1 MRYAV
6 LGTGMVGT
14 TLATRLAELGHEV
27 AIGTRDP
34 AATQGREGYAPVP
47 GTTLATF
54 AKAAA
59 GAEVVINA
67 TNGDATL
74 TVLEQTGAEN
84 LAGKPLVDLSNG
96 LDFSKG
102 FPPLVT
108 APQDDS
114 IGEQVQRA
122 FPEAKVVKTLNTL
135 NASVMAHP
143 EALPEPTSV
152 FVSGDDADAKAT
164 VTAMLHEFGHTD
176 VIDLGDI
183 TTARGT
189 EWMMPFWLRL
199 MQALGTPAFN
209 YRIVRNS

>member
-1 MRYAV
+1 MKYAV
-6 LGTGMVGT
+6 LGTGMVGNA
-14 TLATRLAELGHEV
+14 LAARLAELGHEV
-27 AIGTRDP
+27 TMGTRDP
-34 AATQGREGYAPVP
+34 AATQAREGYEAIAGVE
-47 GTTLATF
+47 LASF
-54 AKAAA
+54 ADAAA

-74 TVLEQTGAEN
+74 TVLEQAGAAN
-84 LAGKPLVDLSNG
+84 LAGKPLIDISNG
-96 LDFSKG
+96 LDFSGG

-108 APQDDS
+108 SPQDDS

-135 NASVMAHP
+135 NASVMTHP

-152 FVSGDDADAKAT
+152 FVSGNDADAKAA
-164 VTAMLHEFGHTD
+164 VTAMLHELGHAD

-209 YRIVRNS
+209 YRIVRA

>member
-34 AATQGREGYAPVP
+34 AATQAREGYAPVP

-54 AKAAA
+54 AKAGA

-96 LDFSKG
+96 LDFS
-102 FPPLVT
+102 
-108 APQDDS
+108 
-114 IGEQVQRA
+114 
-122 FPEAKVVKTLNTL
+122 
-135 NASVMAHP
+135 
-143 EALPEPTSV
+143 
-152 FVSGDDADAKAT
+152 
-164 VTAMLHEFGHTD
+164 
-176 VIDLGDI
+176 
-183 TTARGT
+183 
-189 EWMMPFWLRL
+189 
-199 MQALGTPAFN
+199 
-209 YRIVRNS
+209 

>member
-1 MRYAV
+1 MKYAV
-6 LGTGMVGT
+6 LGTGMVGN
-14 TLATRLAELGHEV
+14 AISARLAELGHEV
-27 AIGTRDP
+27 TMGTRDP
-34 AATQGREGYAPVP
+34 AATQAREGYQSIAGVA
-47 GTTLATF
+47 LATF
-54 AKAAA
+54 ADAAA
-59 GAEVVINA
+59 GAEVVVNA

-74 TVLEQTGAEN
+74 TVLEQAGAAN

-96 LDFSKG
+96 LDFSGG

-122 FPEAKVVKTLNTL
+122 FPDALVVKTLNTL
-135 NASVMAHP
+135 NADLMVHP
-143 EALPEPTSV
+143 ETLPEPTSV
-152 FVSGDDADAKAT
+152 FVSGNDAGAKAT
-164 VTAMLHEFGHTD
+164 VTAMLQELGHTD

-189 EWMMPFWLRL
+189 EWLMPFWLRL

-209 YRIVRNS
+209 YRIVRA